1 MMRFAAFTRRPFVC
15 VPLMSD
21 PIVNIAAYKFVS
33 LDDLPVWRAQLVE
46 ETAACALKGTILLA
60 PEGINLFLAGTQHG
74 IDTFMTGLRAR
85 PEFADIEPKY
95 STSDSTPFRKM
106 RVRLKREIIRMDHPA
121 IKPESGRA
129 PSVDAK
135 TLSRWL
141 AEGRDDTGRPIV
153 MLDTRNAF
161 EVDAGTFENAIDWRI
176 DRFTQFPEAL
186 RAHRDELAGK
196 TVVSF
201 CTGGIR
207 CEKAALLMA
216 EEGIDNV
223 YQLEGGILKYF
234 EDTDGAG
241 YRGNC
246 FVFDDRETLDPG
258 LAPAPLAP

>member
-1 MMRFAAFTRRPFVC
+1 
-15 VPLMSD
+15 
-21 PIVNIAAYKFVS
+21 
-33 LDDLPVWRAQLVE
+33 
-46 ETAACALKGTILLA
+46 LKGTILLA
-60 PEGINLFLAGTQHG
+60 PEGINLFLAGTLHG

-176 DRFTQFPEAL
+176 DRFTQFPQAL

-258 LAPAPLAP
+258 LAPARLAP

>member
-1 MMRFAAFTRRPFVC
+1 MRFAAFAGRPFVC

-176 DRFTQFPEAL
+176 DRFTQFPQAL

-258 LAPAPLAP
+258 LAPARLAP